1 MPAFTTVTS
10 LKVPVVMPVR
20 NSFEMLLGPVFLA
33 QISKAALK
41 PGAAFGCTAP
51 DVKVVL
57 NPGP

>member
-1 MPAFTTVTS
+1 
-10 LKVPVVMPVR
+10 MPVR
-20 NSFEMLLGPVFLA
+20 KSFEMLLGPVFLA